1 VGSVHEYKADHG
13 TLQGLCGTFNQNQND
28 DFLTPEGDVEQD
40 VAAFANKWK
49 TNEVCEDVLEKETSG
64 HPCDINAHNRA
75 TAEKHCSKLKGS
87 LFEGIRSDCTGN
99 SDSP

>member
-1 VGSVHEYKADHG
+1 MNG

-49 TNEVCEDVLEKETSG
+49 TNEVCQDVLEKEASS
-64 HPCDINAHNRA
+64 HPCDASPHNRA

-87 LFEGIRSDCTGN
+87 LFEGI
-99 SDSP
+99 